1 MENQRQHYLS
11 MHKYSIFQDKD
22 GRWKSTLP
30 DTTKKSGR
38 KLITRTK
45 KQDLENIII
54 KYYKNEEEYQNLKN
68 YRLSNDITLE
78 ELYPI
83 WLDSRVLEVNNIR
96 TVKRNDQEWRRYYKD
111 TPITKKPMRLLTIN
125 ELRDWAH
132 KMIDDNQFNKRDY
145 YDMALIIKKTF
156 EFMENEGIC
165 ENTWSKVKVNTKKLR
180 KISKKENTT
189 QIYFVDEK
197 MKLVQYSLKMF
208 MERPWN
214 ITSLVIPF
222 LFITGLRIGEVVAL
236 KYDNFTDNEI
246 IIESSEINNYEYE
259 NGKFVYRGK
268 SIIDHT
274 KTEAGK
280 RKVPYTDGAKKIID
294 MIRKSSEYYGYYDNG
309 YVFCPNSRR
318 IVSNTIDK
326 KLYCYCEALGIPK
339 KSAHKIRKTY
349 ISQMIQNGID
359 LDTVCRVSGH
369 IDLKTT
375 FDSYLFCLETNDQ
388 VHEKFNEL
396 FTGII

>member
-54 KYYKNEEEYQNLKN
+54 KYYKDEEEYQNLKN

-96 TVKRNDQEWRRYYKD
+96 TVKRNDQEWRRYYKG

-165 ENTWSKVKVNTKKLR
+165 ENTWSKVKINTKKLR

-294 MIRKSSEYYGYYDNG
+294 MIKKSSEYYGYYDNG

>member
-54 KYYKNEEEYQNLKN
+54 KYYKDEEEYQNLKN

-83 WLDSRVLEVNNIR
+83 WLDSRILEVNNIR
-96 TVKRNDQEWRRYYKD
+96 TVKRNDQEWRRYYKG

-165 ENTWSKVKVNTKKLR
+165 ENTWSKVKINTKKLR

-246 IIESSEINNYEYE
+246 VIESSEINNYEYE

-268 SIIDHT
+268 AIIDHT

-294 MIRKSSEYYGYYDNG
+294 MIKKSSEYYGYYDNG

-369 IDLKTT
+369 VDLKTT